1 VGVQVRAEQF
11 EPGDIDPTEWEEPG
25 PLIDRCVV
33 AEGDG
38 TDGETTSATWR
49 QEPDGAI
56 VYEEHVTR
64 RGGHTIQ
71 VALTVTDEWFVYVHL
86 SSVEGAEAPEAIE
99 LLERA
104 VANLEALPAPD
115 EED

>member
-1 VGVQVRAEQF
+1 MSVQVRAEQF

-56 VYEEHVTR
+56 VYEEHATVGEEVVIQLAVT
-64 RGGHTIQ
+64 T
-71 VALTVTDEWFVYVHL
+71 TEEWFVSVRV
-86 SSVEGAEAPEAIE
+86 SSMEGVEAPEAVE

-104 VANLEALPAPD
+104 VANVEALPAPD
-115 EED
+115 NED

>member
-1 VGVQVRAEQF
+1 
-11 EPGDIDPTEWEEPG
+11 
-25 PLIDRCVV
+25 
-33 AEGDG
+33 
-38 TDGETTSATWR
+38 
-49 QEPDGAI
+49 
-56 VYEEHVTR
+56 
-64 RGGHTIQ
+64 
-71 VALTVTDEWFVYVHL
+71 LTVTDEWFVYVHL